1 MNSIMCF
8 KNHSYLHS
16 LMTQNKIP
24 YCVIKGAASAHYYSE
39 PLCRMMGDVDF
50 YVHPDHIER
59 AMKIFLSEGFQRHDE
74 NHAYHIVLKK
84 GSMHFEMH
92 FDPISAP
99 YGDVGRVYREYWN
112 DLISDSQMI
121 CDEPAKYRGP
131 SAFHHGLITLAH
143 LQHHLVAEGIGLRH
157 LCDWAVFANSFTE
170 DEFVEIFEKKL
181 KAVGLWRFACLIS
194 LAASEYMG
202 MPYKSW
208 MGNDLSTATDL
219 MNDILSGGNFGR
231 KDKQRRYEALF
242 ISDRGKNGFKT
253 NRILQVMKSLN
264 RIVRDRWKI
273 VEKIPLIYPVGWV
286 YFSLRYVIRLIL
298 GVRKLDIADTY
309 KQSGERKELYKRV
322 KLFEPE
328 E

>member
-1 MNSIMCF
+1 
-8 KNHSYLHS
+8 
-16 LMTQNKIP
+16 
-24 YCVIKGAASAHYYSE
+24 
-39 PLCRMMGDVDF
+39 
-50 YVHPDHIER
+50 
-59 AMKIFLSEGFQRHDE
+59 
-74 NHAYHIVLKK
+74 
-84 GSMHFEMH
+84 
-92 FDPISAP
+92 
-99 YGDVGRVYREYWN
+99 
-112 DLISDSQMI
+112 
-121 CDEPAKYRGP
+121 
-131 SAFHHGLITLAH
+131 
-143 LQHHLVAEGIGLRH
+143 
-157 LCDWAVFANSFTE
+157 
-170 DEFVEIFEKKL
+170 
-181 KAVGLWRFACLIS
+181 
-194 LAASEYMG
+194 MG

-286 YFSLRYVIRLIL
+286 YFSLRYVVRLIL